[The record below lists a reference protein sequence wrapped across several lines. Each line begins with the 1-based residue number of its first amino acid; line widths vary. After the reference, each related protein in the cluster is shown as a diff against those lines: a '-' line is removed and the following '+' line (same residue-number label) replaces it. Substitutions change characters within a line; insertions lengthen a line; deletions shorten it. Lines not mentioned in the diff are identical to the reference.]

1 MAEEADAGAAR
12 GDNTGDTWV
21 GIWGAS
27 PQPAAAGDLP
37 PEPFTRDG
45 RVLADATLRQTLR
58 VTADTGLIRLRVTN
72 AFGAAPLHV
81 GRVSVALPDKGK
93 AGVAEIEA
101 GTAREL
107 TFAGQAATVVP
118 PGAETAS
125 DPIEFSGTA
134 GANVTVTL
142 WLPDG
147 VHEADGITTHAGS
160 RTTSWVT
167 PGDHVTDGALPG
179 AEPVDHWYFLSGV
192 DAQSGQ
198 GMAGAAATVVCLGD
212 SLTDGRGSTT
222 NGNDRW
228 PDQLLD
234 RLRTAENTEGN
245 ANAVAFVNQ
254 GIGGNRVLADGL
266 GPAILSRLDRDVLA
280 VPGVRWL
287 IVYAG
292 VNDIGMADATSEAQQ
307 QVAADLCNAYENI
320 ALKARAAGLKVYG
333 ATLTP
338 FGGNDPY
345 DDAAITGKGTTGSGG
360 HREAAR
366 QSVNAWIRAGGAF
379 DAVLDFDAAV
389 RHRGAKRRLAERFD
403 EGDHLHLSPAGYQSL
418 AAAVPSEIFH

>member
-1 MAEEADAGAAR
+1 MADDSSTG
-12 GDNTGDTWV
+12 GNIGGNTGDNWV

-27 PQPAAAGDLP
+27 PQPAAPADLP

-45 RVLADATLRQTLR
+45 LVLADATLRQTLR
-58 VTADTGLIRLRVTN
+58 VTADTGLIRLRITN
-72 AFGAAPLHV
+72 AFGDAPLHV
-81 GRVSVALPDKGK
+81 GRVCVALPEQGK

-125 DPIEFSGTA
+125 DPLDFTVTA

-147 VHEADGITTHAGS
+147 VRSVTTHAGS
-160 RTTSWVT
+160 RTTSWAAS
-167 PGDHVTDGALPG
+167 GDHVTDGALPA

-192 DAQSGQ
+192 DAQPV
-198 GMAGAAATVVCLGD
+198 ATMDSATATAVCLGD

-234 RLRTAENTEGN
+234 RLRAEGKP
-245 ANAVAFVNQ
+245 VAFVNQ
-254 GIGGNRVLADGL
+254 GIGGNRVLNEGL

-292 VNDIGMADATSEAQQ
+292 VNDIGTADATSEAQQ
-307 QVAADLCNAYENI
+307 QVAADLCGAYENI
-320 ALKARAAGLKVYG
+320 ALKARAAGLMVYG

-345 DDAAITGKGTTGSGG
+345 DDPEGR
-360 HREAAR
+360 REAAR

-389 RHRGAKRRLAERFD
+389 RHPGAKRRLAERFD

-418 AAAVPSEIFH
+418 AAAVPSEIFQ

>member
-1 MAEEADAGAAR
+1 MAE
-12 GDNTGDTWV
+12 GDNRSADGGDNWV
-21 GIWGAS
+21 AIWGAS
-27 PQPAAAGDLP
+27 PQPAAPADLP
-37 PEPFTRDG
+37 PAFTRDG

-58 VTADTGLIRLRVTN
+58 VTADTDVIRLRVTN
-72 AFGAAPLHV
+72 AFGAAPLRV
-81 GRVSVALPDKGK
+81 GRVSVALPEGGR
-93 AGVAEIEA
+93 AGGAGIEA

-107 TFAGQAATVVP
+107 TFGGQPDVIVA
-118 PGAETAS
+118 PGAEAVC
-125 DPIEFSGTA
+125 DPLDFSVTV
-134 GANVTVTL
+134 GANLTVTL
-142 WLPDG
+142 WLPAGVRVEDG
-147 VHEADGITTHAGS
+147 VTTHAGS
-160 RTTSWVT
+160 RTTSWAAS
-167 PGDHVTDGALPG
+167 GDRVTDGALSG

-192 DAQSGQ
+192 DAPSSES
-198 GMAGAAATVVCLGD
+198 ATAVCLGD

-234 RLRTAENTEGN
+234 RLRAEGK
-245 ANAVAFVNQ
+245 ANGIAFVNQ

-292 VNDIGMADATSEAQQ
+292 VNDIGTADATSEAQQ
-307 QVAADLCNAYENI
+307 QVAADLCGAYENI
-320 ALKARAAGLKVYG
+320 ALKARAAGLMVYG

-338 FGGNDPY
+338 FGGNDSY
-345 DDAAITGKGTTGSGG
+345 DDPEG

-389 RHRGAKRRLAERFD
+389 RHPGAKRRLAERFD
-403 EGDHLHLSPAGYQSL
+403 EGDHLHLSPAGYQSF
-418 AAAVPSEIFH
+418 AAAVPSEIFQ